1 MKKITYFLFM
11 FIFPFFIQAE
21 EGKILRFKYKE
32 NDNFR
37 ILSTVNEIVKVNGI
51 PNHKAEIV
59 NRISMK
65 ITKVNEDNSAEHEAT
80 FMTSENS
87 IGSRTGTNFSW
98 GEEYKSKFTRSKNGN
113 YDIDNIYF
121 MPVVRDVPTFPDYPI
136 KPGDKWTAIGHE
148 AHDLRRTFNI
158 STPYKVPFSAEY
170 TYIKDEEGISSDSSK
185 EKKVFQIINV
195 KYSLFYESPIP
206 NGTTA
211 IDYPQT
217 TMGYSNQTIWW
228 DNEKGQID
236 HYTENF
242 RILIETVRG
251 NQFDFSGTSR
261 AENTEFKRIATEEN
275 LVNVL
280 QKVEDLGLE
289 DISVTKSEK
298 GLTISLENIQF
309 EADSAILRKT
319 EQNKIQKISQIL
331 SSYPDNDLLITGHTA
346 RVGSEESCQILSEE
360 RANAVANFLIQLGVK
375 DKYHIFTQGFG
386 SKIPIASNMNET
398 DKSKNRRVEITILDN

>member
-1 MKKITYFLFM
+1 
-11 FIFPFFIQAE
+11 
-21 EGKILRFKYKE
+21 
-32 NDNFR
+32 
-37 ILSTVNEIVKVNGI
+37 
-51 PNHKAEIV
+51 
-59 NRISMK
+59 
-65 ITKVNEDNSAEHEAT
+65 
-80 FMTSENS
+80 
-87 IGSRTGTNFSW
+87 
-98 GEEYKSKFTRSKNGN
+98 
-113 YDIDNIYF
+113 
-121 MPVVRDVPTFPDYPI
+121 
-136 KPGDKWTAIGHE
+136 
-148 AHDLRRTFNI
+148 
-158 STPYKVPFSAEY
+158 
-170 TYIKDEEGISSDSSK
+170 
-185 EKKVFQIINV
+185 
-195 KYSLFYESPIP
+195 
-206 NGTTA
+206 
-211 IDYPQT
+211 
-217 TMGYSNQTIWW
+217 MGYSNQTIWW

-251 NQFDFSGTSR
+251 NQFDFSGSSR